1 MKLDALKL
9 LLFSLVFGGL
19 VLAGPG
25 ITYPP
30 LTVQDEGTG
39 LTVRTALNFAG
50 AGVSCAD
57 DTTRTTC
64 TIAGGGGASP
74 LTTKG
79 DLYTFTTVDAR
90 LGVGA
95 DGLCLVTDSAEATGL
110 KWASCSSGGGLTF
123 GEVQRLTFLSQ

>member
-9 LLFSLVFGGL
+9 ILFSAVFGSL
-19 VLAGPG
+19 TLAGPG
-25 ITYPP
+25 ITMPP

-39 LTVRTALNFAG
+39 LTVRTRLNFTG

-64 TIAGGGGASP
+64 TIAGGGSSP

-79 DLYTFTTVDAR
+79 DLYTYSTTNDR
-90 LGVGA
+90 LAVGA
-95 DGLCLVTDSAEATGL
+95 NGLCLVTDSAEATGL